1 VRFARLLVG
10 IGVAAI
16 VGSVHAQTALEV
28 KAAKAQTF
36 YVDDQAGSNQVS
48 FTSESTLEDFT
59 GVCNKVRGSCEIDP
73 KKIEAFKG
81 RFSLRV
87 ADMKTGIDLRDEH
100 MRSAD
105 WLDAAK
111 NPEIVIA
118 VESVEEVKKASA
130 NSATMTL
137 VGSCTIKG
145 KTQPV
150 KLPGTLTYLDETPET
165 QRRTKGDLIRIRSE
179 FALKLS
185 DFDVKGPQ
193 GTDIIGL
200 KVNDA
205 IKLKVT
211 IFGSTTKP
219 PEDLGGD
226 KAASQ
231 PAVKPAPP
239 KKPG

>member
-1 VRFARLLVG
+1 MRWCRLLIVVG
-10 IGVAAI
+10 VVSAGVSAW
-16 VGSVHAQTALEV
+16 GQTALEV

-36 YVDDQAGSNQVS
+36 YIDDQAGSNQVS

-73 KKIEAFKG
+73 KKLEAFKG

-118 VESVEEVKKASA
+118 IDSVEDVKKSSA
-130 NSATMTL
+130 NTATMTL

-150 KLPGTLTYLDETPET
+150 KVPATLTYLDETPET

-179 FALKLS
+179 FPLKLS
-185 DFDVKGPQ
+185 DYDVKGPQ

-200 KVNDA
+200 KVNDT

-219 PEDLGGD
+219 PEELGGD

-239 KKPG
+239 KKPS